1 MVFTMFSAIT
11 ALLTAMYNF
20 CFLIPFLLHCSVSH
34 IQANGRSLSP
44 AFGVEIVEPSGNFV
58 LEAQI

>member
-1 MVFTMFSAIT
+1 MVFTMFSAFT

-20 CFLIPFLLHCSVSH
+20 CFLIPFLLHCSVSY

-44 AFGVEIVEPSGNFV
+44 AFGVEIVEPSRKFV

>member
-1 MVFTMFSAIT
+1 
-11 ALLTAMYNF
+11 LTAMYNF
-20 CFLIPFLLHCSVSH
+20 CFLIPFLLHCSVSY

-44 AFGVEIVEPSGNFV
+44 AFGVEIVEPSRKFV